1 MIANK
6 ELRYLLS
13 LDVSCSAVAFWR
25 RSCHEKEKQM
35 ATIRESDLPGI
46 GRKFQVQTRSGEILV
61 IIVHDTGPRELYHI
75 AANAPDTILSRIELD
90 DSEARQ
96 VAGIIGGMTYQPT
109 ALEAVEMAF
118 QDMVIEWFKVEP
130 ESAAVDKSIA
140 ELRVRQQSGATIIA
154 IIGPERTTQ
163 INPDPAQVVHA
174 GATLVVVGSRE
185 HIQAFKQLMVYGG
198 T

>member
-185 HIQAFKQLMVYGG
+185 HIQAFKQLMVHGG
-198 T
+198 P

>member
-1 MIANK
+1 
-6 ELRYLLS
+6 
-13 LDVSCSAVAFWR
+13 
-25 RSCHEKEKQM
+25 M

-46 GRKFQVQTRSGEILV
+46 GRKFQVETRSGEILV
-61 IIVHDTGPRELYHI
+61 IIVHDTGPRELYHM
-75 AANAPDTILSRIELD
+75 AAAAPDTILSRIELD

-96 VAGIIGGMTYQPT
+96 VAGIIGGMTYRPT

-130 ESAAVDKSIA
+130 EYAAVDKSIA
-140 ELRVRQQSGATIIA
+140 ELQVRQQSGATIIA

-185 HIQAFKQLMVYGG
+185 HIQAFRQLMVHGG
-198 T
+198 A